1 MLRSGDRM
9 RLWLRERQRE
19 SLHSRTRDRSFL
31 YKACVSVTARHNL
44 ITNGVPPVFAL
55 VSLERPY
62 INPPPPIINSQKQ
75 SQLRRQ
81 HGKPILLTI
90 VHFWMRVLP
99 FVTQYKLLWVAHSSS
114 MRVIGGPRINFRVSH
129 VSLRSMPIVK
139 DRGVMLNDSFVEFP
153 ISPTR
158 LVRASTGITP
168 TCSGMPHHL
177 TFIIEGNYHVQ
188 YQTFAMSQTTT
199 ASLTLQLKSPL

>member
-31 YKACVSVTARHNL
+31 YKACVS

-99 FVTQYKLLWVAHSSS
+99 YKLLWVAHSSS
-114 MRVIGGPRINFRVSH
+114 MRVIGGPRDIRLSINFRVSH

-177 TFIIEGNYHVQ
+177 TFIIE
-188 YQTFAMSQTTT
+188 